1 MAKIDR
7 LERLDQRRAD
17 MESEYRAILIAA
29 LERTAAGKPGLFN
42 HRADKRERAAV
53 APVID
58 ELRELGD
65 AIDGHRETVADRAV
79 RASPRLLRRARP
91 GRRQARSASPSR
103 PSSGSSGWPP
113 NRGRARRTNLARTR
127 RGRFARILSE
137 LRVILSGRAV
147 MLGLIGS
154 ES

>member
-17 MESEYRAILIAA
+17 LEGEYRATLVAA

-58 ELRELGD
+58 ELRELGK
-65 AIDGHRETVADRAV
+65 AIDALREQLMVEPFALHRDFFDARGRVSPSAV
-79 RASPRLLRRARP
+79 GEP
-91 GRRQARSASPSR
+91 RQAREWLERMAQP
-103 PSSGSSGWPP
+103 G
-113 NRGRARRTNLARTR
+113 
-127 RGRFARILSE
+127 
-137 LRVILSGRAV
+137 
-147 MLGLIGS
+147 
-154 ES
+154 

>member
-17 MESEYRAILIAA
+17 LEAEYRAMLVAA

-58 ELRELGD
+58 ELRQLGD
-65 AIDGHRETVADRAV
+65 AIDAIREQLMIEPFALHRDFFD
-79 RASPRLLRRARP
+79 AR
-91 GRRQARSASPSR
+91 GRVSPSAVGEPKQAKQWLDR
-103 PSSGSSGWPP
+103 
-113 NRGRARRTNLARTR
+113 LAAETP
-127 RGRFARILSE
+127 
-137 LRVILSGRAV
+137 
-147 MLGLIGS
+147 
-154 ES
+154 

>member
-17 MESEYRAILIAA
+17 LEAEYRATLVAA

-58 ELRELGD
+58 ELRALGE
-65 AIDGHRETVADRAV
+65 AIDAMRAQLMLEPSALHRDFFDA
-79 RASPRLLRRARP
+79 
-91 GRRQARSASPSR
+91 
-103 PSSGSSGWPP
+103 
-113 NRGRARRTNLARTR
+113 RGRVAPSAAGEPKQAKSWLERLAAET
-127 RGRFARILSE
+127 A
-137 LRVILSGRAV
+137 
-147 MLGLIGS
+147 
-154 ES
+154 